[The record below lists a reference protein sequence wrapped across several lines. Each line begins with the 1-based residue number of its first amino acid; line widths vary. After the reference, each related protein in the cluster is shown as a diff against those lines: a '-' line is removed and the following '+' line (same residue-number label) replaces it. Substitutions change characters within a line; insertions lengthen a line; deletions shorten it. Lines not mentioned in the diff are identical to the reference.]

1 MNHDNDIEE
10 NIENNKPTKRTKI
23 LLKIF
28 VSLAVIAV
36 LVSTI
41 LAINVS
47 NQNKEL
53 KEKDAQYNDVLQ
65 RMSTTNGILNKQVK
79 RADSMNIILTR
90 IHDYMPFASTLQYR
104 DSICSKLPHQSGD
117 VVLMKPDSSKW
128 VIIAISI
135 KGGKWQHTV
144 NYILRDSTGR
154 QVEVEPETLY

>member
-1 MNHDNDIEE
+1 MNYDNDIEE
-10 NIENNKPTKRTKI
+10 DVESNKPTKRTKI

-28 VSLAVIAV
+28 ISLAGVAI

-53 KEKDAQYNDVLQ
+53 KEKDAQYSDVLQ
-65 RMSTTNGILNKQVK
+65 KMSTTNGILNKQVK
-79 RADSMNIILTR
+79 RADSMSVILKR

-104 DSICSKLPHQSGD
+104 DSICSKLSHQSGD

-128 VIIAISI
+128 VIIAVSI
-135 KGGKWQHTV
+135 KGGKWQQTV
-144 NYILRDSTGR
+144 NYILRDATGKT
-154 QVEVEPETLY
+154 VEVEPETLY